1 MRSAQDCLAKA
12 ADMERQA
19 GLCPT
24 LFLRTEF
31 LAMAQSWRHVAQ
43 QALWQDAWASV
54 GHSRS

>member
-1 MRSAQDCLAKA
+1 MRSAEDCLTKA

-24 LFLRTEF
+24 PVLRTEF

-43 QALWQDAWASV
+43 QALWQDAWASL
-54 GHSRS
+54 GRSRS